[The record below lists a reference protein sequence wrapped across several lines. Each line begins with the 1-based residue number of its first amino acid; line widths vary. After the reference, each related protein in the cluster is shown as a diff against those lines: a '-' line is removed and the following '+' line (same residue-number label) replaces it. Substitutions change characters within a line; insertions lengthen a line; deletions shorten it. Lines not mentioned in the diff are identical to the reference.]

1 MNELTVTDSGFN
13 YSDNWDLLLKVAE
26 NVINAGL
33 TSNGNPKQVA
43 FIIMKGRSMGLGLFE
58 SLENVFIINNRASI
72 STDLAVRLVE
82 KSGLLKDKNTVYEGE
97 GETRKCIVTVLRHD
111 RSPATW
117 SFSIAEARQA
127 RLFERRTSP
136 WATYPDSMLYA
147 RAMGFAMKRE
157 FSDVLGGNIN
167 VVGTEETEPQE
178 EKIAIAHEVVN
189 ISEPVAPKRNRK
201 PKEVQTELP
210 MEGNGHQSDVTV
222 TPPEPEQQTVP
233 EPAVTSTEV
242 AQSSPSE
249 PPTQDNPPFV
259 PEEDKEMS
267 NHSTE
272 TKPVSE
278 NLKALRVLATE
289 NAMTDEDLMRVIST
303 LKLSPETS
311 LAKVDDRKI
320 KNMVANFRVVLQQH
334 QRLMKTK

>member
-189 ISEPVAPKRNRK
+189 ISPEPAAPKRNRK
-201 PKEVQTELP
+201 PKETQTELP
-210 MEGNGHQSDVTV
+210 MEGNGYQSDVTV
-222 TPPEPEQQTVP
+222 TPPAEQSQTEPEV
-233 EPAVTSTEV
+233 VTPQE
-242 AQSSPSE
+242 Q
-249 PPTQDNPPFV
+249 PTQDNPPFV
-259 PEEDKEMS
+259 PDGAQEPASDTPAEPEVS
-267 NHSTE
+267 S
-272 TKPVSE
+272 PASE

-334 QRLMKTK
+334 QRLLKTK